1 MKRITD
7 RSLIVIAVVAFC
19 VQFDRVQSAVA
30 QTAESAP
37 TPESITIPSGQKFI
51 MQLGTALHTR
61 TTRKGDR
68 VEFTTAAEIVV
79 DNEVVIPNNSLIRGT
94 VIKAKRAGRLFG
106 LAEIHIRFDDIKL
119 ADGTVLPIKATITRM
134 GFDPVDTKA
143 GEDPKLKGE
152 PGEGGDA
159 KAVVTGTAQ
168 GAIIGVLTGGGKG
181 AMYGAAA
188 GAAITVAQMAIKR
201 GPDLDLPRS
210 TMFEAQF
217 DKPVDIPAKSLQA
230 QQIPST
236 PPESETQAAAT
247 TPNEEKA
254 ISQPVLND
262 TPGEPSAV
270 EIAASKPAETPATAS
285 SAEPPSR
292 ANSDPQWAAGSAVAT
307 ISVKVR
313 MVQVDAVVRNRA
325 GLLIDNLKADDFR
338 VYEDG
343 VLQEIQSFSRDELPL
358 AVALVVDRS
367 GSVANYIA
375 ELREIATRALDQLKP
390 QDAVCLFSFAETVD
404 RVEDLTTDR
413 RRIADALDR
422 VRVGG
427 GTDITDA
434 LHDAVTYLARTAP
447 GRRHAI
453 ILVSDNQQTTNPQA
467 SAAET
472 IKRAVESETVVYSL
486 KTSGEPL
493 QLGAQLPSLILGS
506 GPVNKIT
513 RETGGEVISVGR
525 VSSLDSA
532 LGAIISRL
540 RMRYS
545 FGYYPAGTAQGGA
558 FHSISVRLT
567 DRHGKADSDY
577 FIHTKRGYYATGS
590 AAASSTAAYFGM
602 PAMQPTP

>member
-1 MKRITD
+1 MIA
-7 RSLIVIAVVAFC
+7 LAVIAFC
-19 VQFDRVQSAVA
+19 VQPDRVRPAVA

-37 TPESITIPSGQKFI
+37 TPESIIIPSGHKFI

-61 TTRKGDR
+61 TTRQGDR
-68 VEFTTAAEIVV
+68 VEFTTAADIVV

-106 LAEIHIRFDDIKL
+106 RAEIHLRFDDVKL

-134 GFDPVDTKA
+134 GFDPVDPKA

-152 PGEGGDA
+152 PGEDGDA
-159 KAVVTGTAQ
+159 KAVATGAAQ
-168 GAIIGVLTGGGKG
+168 GAIIGVLSGSAKG

-217 DKPVDIPAKSLQA
+217 DKPIDIPAKSLQA
-230 QQIPST
+230 QNAPSAA
-236 PPESETQAAAT
+236 PPTEARAAAIM
-247 TPNEEKA
+247 PDEEKA
-254 ISQPVLND
+254 IGQPVLND
-262 TPGEPSAV
+262 TTAAPSSV
-270 EIAASKPAETPATAS
+270 EIAATRQPETPAMAS
-285 SAEPPSR
+285 SAEPPAR
-292 ANSDPQWAAGSAVAT
+292 ANADPQWAGGSAVAT

-325 GLLIDNLKADDFR
+325 GRLIDNLKADDFR

-375 ELREIATRALDQLKP
+375 ELRKIATRALDQLKP
-390 QDAVCLFSFAETVD
+390 QDEVCLFSFADTVD
-404 RVEDLTTDR
+404 RLEGLTNDR

-422 VRVGG
+422 IRAGG

-434 LHDAVTYLARTAP
+434 LHDSVTYLARTAP

-453 ILVSDNQQTTNPQA
+453 ILVSDNQQTVDPQA
-467 SAAET
+467 SEAET
-472 IKRAVESETVVYSL
+472 IKTAVESETVVYSL
-486 KTSGEPL
+486 KTSGEPF

-558 FHSISVRLT
+558 FHEISVVLT
-567 DRHGKADSDY
+567 DRYGKAGSDY
-577 FIHTKRGYYATGS
+577 FIHTKRGYYATSGS
-590 AAASSTAAYFGM
+590 AASSTAASSGM